1 MGCSTTPTIPHFLN
15 ENSFLSMRFMLST
28 HFKREI
34 FGFEY
39 HILVKQKQKI
49 LIFDIPPASTFSH
62 PKLNRLK
69 LNTSES
75 CIFTFRI

>member
-15 ENSFLSMRFMLST
+15 ENFFLSMKFMFPT
-28 HFKREI
+28 HFKKEI

-49 LIFDIPPASTFSH
+49 LIFDIYTASTFSH
-62 PKLNRLK
+62 PNLNRLK
-69 LNTSES
+69 LSSES